1 MVRNNLMES
10 EKHDKWTPDWVAIG
24 YSTSLISCGYL
35 GYLKSAKPGSI
46 FTGLIYG
53 GIAGVGA
60 YFSSVDQT
68 EKGHYL
74 NFINSTALVFTTGKK
89 YYKTGK
95 LIPLGL
101 VCGLSTCMAIRS
113 SKIIFLDSQSSDT
126 TTDSSNDMS

>member
-1 MVRNNLMES
+1 MES
-10 EKHDKWTPDWVAIG
+10 KNHEKWTADWVAIG
-24 YSTSLISCGYL
+24 YSASLMSFGYL
-35 GYLKSAKPGSI
+35 GYLKSARPNSI

-68 EKGHYL
+68 ERGHYL
-74 NFINSTALVFTTGKK
+74 NFINSVALVFTTGKK

-95 LIPLGL
+95 VIPLGL

-113 SKIIFLDSQSSDT
+113 SKIIFLDT
-126 TTDSSNDMS
+126 TTDPSYDASWQIS